1 MLTETKKIT
10 ENAPAKSSSKSSKSL
25 AAKKVKKVLIFCA
38 VAVFFFILILLV
50 TNKKTVEQKSEI
62 LPVVVIQKPVRQN
75 LVESISISGYIEAKS
90 MIPVVPFV
98 SGTITEYPV
107 SVGDYVEK
115 NQLLAKIDD
124 KPFRQQMIQAEAAY
138 FAAKSTYDRV
148 ESLYKAGATT
158 QQNYD
163 TTRAQYDA
171 NKAQYDLAKLQLG
184 YTEVCS
190 PISGTVLVADQAV
203 GDIGNQQSPV
213 AIVADLNNLV
223 VRLKV
228 PEKYFDLFV
237 SEKENLSVKITRPA
251 EKNLFEDA
259 VSPAIIENIAPYV
272 SPQNKTFEV
281 VCRLTQNSERFK
293 PGMFVK
299 VQIAYKTYENVP
311 VIPLNAKKMDGSFYL
326 YDEESQTEHFQMPDE
341 KTSISSVNDG
351 INFIVD
357 EQFAD
362 SYFVIDGQN
371 FVFDG
376 QKVRLFDEAL
386 KEHNLE

>member
-1 MLTETKKIT
+1 MNLKKIT

-25 AAKKVKKVLIFCA
+25 AVKKVKKVLIFCA

-62 LPVVVIQKPVRQN
+62 LPVVVTQKPVRQN

-98 SGTITEYPV
+98 AGTITEYPV

-311 VIPLNAKKMDGSFYL
+311 VIPLNAKKMDGSFYI
-326 YDEESQTEHFQMPDE
+326 YDEESQTVHFQMPDE

>member
-1 MLTETKKIT
+1 MNLKKIT

-25 AAKKVKKVLIFCA
+25 AVKKVKKVLIFCA

-50 TNKKTVEQKSEI
+50 TNKKKDEQKVET

-311 VIPLNAKKMDGSFYL
+311 VIPLNAKKMDGSFYI
-326 YDEESQTEHFQMPDE
+326 YDEESQTVHFQMQDE

>member
-1 MLTETKKIT
+1 MNLKKIT

-25 AAKKVKKVLIFCA
+25 AVKKVKKVLIFCA

-50 TNKKTVEQKSEI
+50 TNKKKDEQKIET

-311 VIPLNAKKMDGSFYL
+311 VIPLNAKKMDGSFYI
-326 YDEESQTEHFQMPDE
+326 YDEESQTVHFQMPDE

-386 KEHNLE
+386 KDYDLE

>member
-1 MLTETKKIT
+1 MNLKKIT

-62 LPVVVIQKPVRQN
+62 LPVVVTQKPVRQN

-311 VIPLNAKKMDGSFYL
+311 VIPLNAKKMDGSFYI
-326 YDEESQTEHFQMPDE
+326 YDEESQTVHFQMPDE
-341 KTSISSVNDG
+341 KTSISSINDG

>member
-1 MLTETKKIT
+1 MNLKKIT

-50 TNKKTVEQKSEI
+50 TNKKTVEQKVET
-62 LPVVVIQKPVRQN
+62 LPVVVIQKPVRQS

-311 VIPLNAKKMDGSFYL
+311 VIPLNAKKMDGSFYI
-326 YDEESQTEHFQMPDE
+326 YDEESQTVHFQMPDE

>member
-1 MLTETKKIT
+1 MNLKKIT

-311 VIPLNAKKMDGSFYL
+311 VIPLNAKKMDGSFYI
-326 YDEESQTEHFQMPDE
+326 YDEESQTVHFQMPDK

>member
-1 MLTETKKIT
+1 MNLKKIT

-25 AAKKVKKVLIFCA
+25 AVKKVKKVLIFCA

-50 TNKKTVEQKSEI
+50 TNKKTVEQKVET

-213 AIVADLNNLV
+213 AIVADLHNLV
-223 VRLKV
+223 VRLNV

-259 VSPAIIENIAPYV
+259 VSPAIIENIAPFL

-311 VIPLNAKKMDGSFYL
+311 VIPLNAKKMDGSFYI
-326 YDEESQTEHFQMPDE
+326 YDEESQTVHFQMPDE

>member
-1 MLTETKKIT
+1 MNLKKIT

-25 AAKKVKKVLIFCA
+25 AVKKVKKVLIFCA
-38 VAVFFFILILLV
+38 AAVFFFILILLV
-50 TNKKTVEQKSEI
+50 TNKKKDEQKVET
-62 LPVVVIQKPVRQN
+62 LPVVVTQKPVRQN

-311 VIPLNAKKMDGSFYL
+311 VIPLNAKKMDGSFYI
-326 YDEESQTEHFQMPDE
+326 YDEESQTVHFQMPDE

-357 EQFAD
+357 EKFAD

>member
-1 MLTETKKIT
+1 MNLKKIT

-25 AAKKVKKVLIFCA
+25 AVKKVKKVLIFCA

-50 TNKKTVEQKSEI
+50 TNKKKDEQKVET

-75 LVESISISGYIEAKS
+75 LVESISISGYVEAKS

-311 VIPLNAKKMDGSFYL
+311 VIPLNAKKMDGSFYI
-326 YDEESQTEHFQMPDE
+326 YDEESQTVHFQMPDE

-357 EQFAD
+357 EKFAD

>member
-1 MLTETKKIT
+1 MNLKKIT

-62 LPVVVIQKPVRQN
+62 LPVVVTQKPVRQN

-311 VIPLNAKKMDGSFYL
+311 VIPLNAKKMDGSFYI
-326 YDEESQTEHFQMPDE
+326 YDKESQTVHFQMPD
-341 KTSISSVNDG
+341 KQTSISSVNDG

>member
-1 MLTETKKIT
+1 MNLKKIT

-25 AAKKVKKVLIFCA
+25 AVKKVKKVLIFCA

-50 TNKKTVEQKSEI
+50 TNKKTVEQKVET

-311 VIPLNAKKMDGSFYL
+311 VMPLNAKKLDGSFYI
-326 YDEESQTEHFQMPDE
+326 YDEESQTVHFQMPDE